1 MCLILDTD
9 VVHLVYPR
17 PFPQFV
23 PVHRAVSGKSAR
35 LVYGGE
41 LRREYQRMQEF
52 WRILYRLDQE
62 GSARAVPD
70 NAVDAEAQHISQ
82 TGLCGSNDPHI
93 IALAR
98 VANVRLLCTDD
109 RRLMSDFRNAAL
121 LSNPRGH
128 VYTRATH
135 ADLIRT
141 KCRHIQKLS
150 GDNRRRRK

>member
-17 PFPQFV
+17 PSQQFV
-23 PVHRAVSGKSAR
+23 PVHRAVSDKRAR

-41 LRREYQRMQEF
+41 LRREYQRMQGF

-70 NAVDAEAQHISQ
+70 NAVDTEMQHISQ
-82 TGLCGSNDPHI
+82 TGLCVSNDPHI

-98 VANVRLLCTDD
+98 VADVRLLCTND
-109 RRLMSDFRNAAL
+109 RRLMRDFRNGAL

-128 VYTRATH
+128 VYTRANH

-141 KCRHIQKLS
+141 KCRHVQQAPRY
-150 GDNRRRRK
+150 NRRRPT